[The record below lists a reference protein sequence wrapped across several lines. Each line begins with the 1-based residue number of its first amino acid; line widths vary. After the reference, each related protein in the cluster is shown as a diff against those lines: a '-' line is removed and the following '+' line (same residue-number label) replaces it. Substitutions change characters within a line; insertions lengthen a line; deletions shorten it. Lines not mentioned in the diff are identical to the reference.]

1 VKLFS
6 RNPRASVP
14 EPDDS
19 RMTVIEHL
27 EALRKVLIV
36 ICIAWG
42 VATVIG
48 FFVGD
53 AVYTYVVH
61 RAGVKELILINPTGG
76 FFVRF
81 KVAIYVG
88 FVIAAPVIVQ
98 QVWSFVAPGLYLH
111 ERRLFGPLVFAT
123 LFFFALGIGFSL
135 YSLPLI
141 IHVLTGFLPP
151 DLVKPTF
158 DANEFLGF
166 VLGLVIAF
174 GIVFELPVV
183 LYALGRMGIISSRWL
198 WKNRPYW
205 VIGLG
210 LGANFLM
217 PGGDPLTPLILF
229 VPLYVFYE
237 ATALL
242 LRVSGH

>member
-1 VKLFS
+1 M
-6 RNPRASVP
+6 P

-19 RMTVIEHL
+19 RMTVMEHL
-27 EALRKVLIV
+27 EALRRVLIV

-42 VATVIG
+42 IATIAG
-48 FFVGD
+48 WFVGD
-53 AVYTYVVH
+53 EVYRYVVH
-61 RAGVKELILINPTGG
+61 RAGVGQVIIISPTGG

-81 KVAIYVG
+81 KVALYVG
-88 FVIAAPVIVQ
+88 FLIAAPIIIQ
-98 QVWSFVAPGLYLH
+98 QVWSFVGPGLYLH

-135 YSLPLI
+135 FSLPLI
-141 IHVLTGFLPP
+141 MHVLTGFAPS
-151 DLVKPTF
+151 DVVKPLF

-205 VIGLG
+205 VVGLG
-210 LGANFLM
+210 LVANFLT
-217 PGGDPLTPLILF
+217 PGGDPITPLILF
-229 VPLYVFYE
+229 VPLYIFYE
-237 ATALL
+237 GSAIL
-242 LRVSGH
+242 LRISGH